1 MGLRKWIAWV
11 VAGTVSSTLL
21 GSAPV
26 IGVVSAEGSF
36 RLDNVA
42 AVAHATLLDGTEIQ
56 SDASTPRLQLK
67 DGAWL
72 LLATS
77 SRVKIGGRR
86 MAIEQGT
93 AEIGGAA
100 RYDLEA
106 GTLHIKPANN
116 RALVRV
122 QVNGERQVL
131 VAAAGAPALVYTGAG
146 LLVAKVRDG
155 ATLSFDPQA
164 GPATTA
170 QVPGCLLSKG
180 GRYIVVNL
188 ETKQVLEV
196 TGPDASK
203 EVGNRVLVTGT
214 VVSGVTPV
222 SPATEV
228 IRIGILTHID
238 NGGCVAAAA
247 DVGADPLM
255 HAPVQAPAASS
266 HTTAYIVLGVAVAA
280 GAIAGVAV
288 VESGK
293 KSSQ

>member
-1 MGLRKWIAWV
+1 MRLQKWIALV
-11 VAGTVSSTLL
+11 VAGSVSSTLL
-21 GSAPV
+21 GSGPV

-42 AVAHATLLDGTEIQ
+42 AVAHATLFDGSEIQ
-56 SDASTPRLQLK
+56 SDASTPRLDLK

-77 SRVKIGGRR
+77 SRVKIGGQRI
-86 MAIEQGT
+86 AIEQGT

-106 GTLHIKPANN
+106 GTLRIKPANN

-131 VAAAGAPALVYTGAG
+131 VASSGAPAQVYTSAG

-164 GPATTA
+164 GPATSA
-170 QVPGCLLSKG
+170 QVPGCLLAKG
-180 GRYIVVNL
+180 GRYLVVNL
-188 ETKQVLEV
+188 ESKQVVEV
-196 TGPDASK
+196 TGQDVSK

-214 VVSGVTPV
+214 VMTGVTPLP
-222 SPATEV
+222 PATQV
-228 IRIGILTHID
+228 VRVGILTHID
-238 NGGCVAAAA
+238 NGGCVAAAT
-247 DVGADPLM
+247 DIGADPLI
-255 HAPVQAPAASS
+255 HAPVQAAAAGS
-266 HTTAYIVLGVAVAA
+266 HKTAYIVLGVAVAG

-288 VESGK
+288 VESSK

>member
-21 GSAPV
+21 GSGPV

-180 GRYIVVNL
+180 GRYIVVL
-188 ETKQVLEV
+188 RAIPRLRAIFALT
-196 TGPDASK
+196 TYTPAS
-203 EVGNRVLVTGT
+203 
-214 VVSGVTPV
+214 
-222 SPATEV
+222 
-228 IRIGILTHID
+228 
-238 NGGCVAAAA
+238 C
-247 DVGADPLM
+247 VGAFIPFRIRVRLATKHGRRGRGRM
-255 HAPVQAPAASS
+255 RARL
-266 HTTAYIVLGVAVAA
+266 TTGVV
-280 GAIAGVAV
+280 
-288 VESGK
+288 
-293 KSSQ
+293 

>member
-1 MGLRKWIAWV
+1 MLWA
-11 VAGTVSSTLL
+11 VAGSVSYTLL
-21 GSAPV
+21 ASNAV

-42 AVAHATLLDGTEIQ
+42 AVANATLFDGTEIQ
-56 SDASTPRLQLK
+56 SDASTPRLDLK

-86 MAIEQGT
+86 MTIEQGT

-106 GTLHIKPANN
+106 ETLRIKPADN

-122 QVNGERQVL
+122 RVDGERRVL
-131 VAAAGAPALVYTGAG
+131 VASTGASALVYTRAG

-164 GPATTA
+164 GPPATA
-170 QVPGCLLSKG
+170 QVPGCLLAKG
-180 GRYIVVNL
+180 GRYLVVNL

-196 TGPDASK
+196 TGSDFSK
-203 EVGNRVLVTGT
+203 EVGNRVLVTGAVLT
-214 VVSGVTPV
+214 SATPV
-222 SPATEV
+222 APATEV
-228 IRIGILTHID
+228 VSVGILTHID
-238 NGGCVAAAA
+238 TGGCVAAAA
-247 DVGADPLM
+247 DVGADPVM
-255 HAPVQAPAASS
+255 HAPAEAPAASS
-266 HTTAYIVLGVAVAA
+266 HTAAYIVLGVAVAA

-288 VESGK
+288 VTSSK

>member
-21 GSAPV
+21 GSGPV

-155 ATLSFDPQA
+155 ATLSFAPQA

>member
-1 MGLRKWIAWV
+1 MRLLKWIVWV
-11 VAGTVSSTLL
+11 VAGGAGSTLL
-21 GSAPV
+21 GSGPV

-42 AVAHATLLDGTEIQ
+42 AVAHATLFDGSEIQ
-56 SDASTPRLQLK
+56 SGASTPRLDLK

-77 SRVKIGGRR
+77 SRVRIGGHR
-86 MAIEQGT
+86 MVVEQGT

-100 RYDLEA
+100 LYDLEA
-106 GTLHIKPANN
+106 GTLRIKPANN

-131 VAAAGAPALVYTGAG
+131 VASSGAPAQVYTRAG
-146 LLVAKVRDG
+146 LLVAKVPDG

-164 GPATTA
+164 GPATSA
-170 QVPGCLLSKG
+170 QLPGCLLAKG

-188 ETKQVLEV
+188 ESKQVVEV
-196 TGPDASK
+196 TGQDVSK

-214 VVSGVTPV
+214 VVTGV
-222 SPATEV
+222 SPVPPATQV
-228 IRIGILTHID
+228 VRIGSLTHVD
-238 NGGCVAAAA
+238 NGGCVAAAT

-255 HAPVQAPAASS
+255 HPPLPAATAS
-266 HTTAYIVLGVAVAA
+266 HKTTYIVLGVAVAG
-280 GAIAGVAV
+280 GAIAGIAV
-288 VESGK
+288 VEGNK

>member
-1 MGLRKWIAWV
+1 MRLRKWLVWIV
-11 VAGTVSSTLL
+11 TGSVSYTLL

-42 AVAHATLLDGTEIQ
+42 AVANATLFDGTEIQ
-56 SDASTPRLQLK
+56 SDASTPRLDLK

-106 GTLHIKPANN
+106 GTLRIKPADN
-116 RALVRV
+116 RALIRVRV
-122 QVNGERQVL
+122 DGERRVL
-131 VAAAGAPALVYTGAG
+131 VASTGASAQVYNSAG
-146 LLVAKVRDG
+146 RLVAKVRDG

-164 GPATTA
+164 GPPETA
-170 QVPGCLLSKG
+170 QVPGCLLAKG
-180 GRYIVVNL
+180 GHYLVVNL
-188 ETKQVLEV
+188 ETKQVLELAG
-196 TGPDASK
+196 TAFSN

-214 VVSGVTPV
+214 VVTGATPV
-222 SPATEV
+222 APASEV
-228 IRIGILTHID
+228 IRVGILTHID

-247 DVGADPLM
+247 DIGADPVT
-255 HAPVQAPAASS
+255 HPPVDAPAASS
-266 HTTAYIVLGVAVAA
+266 HTTAYIILGVAVAA
-280 GAIAGVAV
+280 GAIAGIAV
-288 VESGK
+288 VTSSN